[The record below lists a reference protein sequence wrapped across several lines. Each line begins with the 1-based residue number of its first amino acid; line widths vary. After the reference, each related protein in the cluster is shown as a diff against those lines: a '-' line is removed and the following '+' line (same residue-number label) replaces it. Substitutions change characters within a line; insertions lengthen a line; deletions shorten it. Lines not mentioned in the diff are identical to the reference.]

1 MEAVRG
7 DVLGDN
13 MVLGVSA
20 TNPRDS
26 FPPVFWATQTGIPGS
41 GSDTSLNLP
50 VLQRRPVTD
59 MDERR

>member
-1 MEAVRG
+1 MDGEVQG

-13 MVLGVSA
+13 MVLGVMRLTLGTVFPQFSGV
-20 TNPRDS
+20 DS
-26 FPPVFWATQTGIPGS
+26 GIPGS
-41 GSDTSLNLP
+41 GNDTSLNLL

>member
-1 MEAVRG
+1 MAVRKVNWMGEVQG

-26 FPPVFWATQTGIPGS
+26 FPPVFW
-41 GSDTSLNLP
+41 
-50 VLQRRPVTD
+50 VTLASQGQAIILH
-59 MDERR
+59 